1 MVNNLMSKYE
11 IVKKK
16 KSEVIMVNLTNIL
29 LMIQNHD
36 NSTKTQKTMKPRAYN
51 QMLNNEF

>member
-11 IVKKK
+11 IVIKK

-29 LMIQNHD
+29 LMIQNRD
-36 NSTKTQKTMKPRAYN
+36 NSTKTQKTMKPRA
-51 QMLNNEF
+51 